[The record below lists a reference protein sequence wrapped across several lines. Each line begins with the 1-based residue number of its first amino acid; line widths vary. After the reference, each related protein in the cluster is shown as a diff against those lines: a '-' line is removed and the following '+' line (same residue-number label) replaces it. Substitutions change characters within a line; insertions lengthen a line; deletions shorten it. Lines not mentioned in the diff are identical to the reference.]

1 MKIGAST
8 LSGFKG
14 KLEKSL
20 EFIEDNGIEYAE
32 LLHQYPNET
41 INTEVT
47 DSFNL
52 KYTIHSPIININIAS
67 LSTAIRKASIEE
79 IKKSIDTAN
88 EIGAETVVVHPGSIP
103 FLGRDFEKEIYGLTN
118 DAIKEIGDYGKD
130 LGVTAAIENM
140 PAIEGHMYQNI
151 YDLNELLTSLDMFM
165 TLDIGHAHH
174 VGYAPDEM
182 YFESIK
188 HIHAHDNN
196 GDEDAHYALG
206 EGNIDLNSI
215 INKFEKEKYDGIY
228 IIEVNDEDS
237 VKKSLEY
244 LKNMKK

>member
-1 MKIGAST
+1 
-8 LSGFKG
+8 
-14 KLEKSL
+14 
-20 EFIEDNGIEYAE
+20 
-32 LLHQYPNET
+32 
-41 INTEVT
+41 
-47 DSFNL
+47 
-52 KYTIHSPIININIAS
+52 
-67 LSTAIRKASIEE
+67 
-79 IKKSIDTAN
+79 
-88 EIGAETVVVHPGSIP
+88 
-103 FLGRDFEKEIYGLTN
+103 
-118 DAIKEIGDYGKD
+118 
-130 LGVTAAIENM
+130 M

-206 EGNIDLNSI
+206 EGNIDLKSI